1 MDLVCEPVNLV
12 VERRARG
19 GGVTAPRRCAWLEF
33 GGFGRAFGTN
43 VTGMRAPKRA
53 EDWVM
58 IRRLENRV
66 HLQITST
73 PRRDAD
79 SFKLKEICCT
89 VGHACKQH
97 SVPPRSPS
105 VPQSSLGGRNNG
117 KNAGIMVLYLPTCP
131 PTANRLP
138 PTGYRLPALSYPLSG
153 LHKEFRPLQDPT
165 IQSLSRPRAIS
176 ALQALQLNASPI
188 HERRSRPGMVH
199 AVASAAH
206 PRRGL
211 GSPPGQTRLP
221 SSQK

>member
-1 MDLVCEPVNLV
+1 M
-12 VERRARG
+12 
-19 GGVTAPRRCAWLEF
+19 EF

-79 SFKLKEICCT
+79 SFKLKELCCT

-105 VPQSSLGGRNNG
+105 VPQSSLGGRNCG
-117 KNAGIMVLYLPTCP
+117 KNAGIMVLYLPTY
-131 PTANRLP
+131 RLP
-138 PTGYRLPALSYPLSG
+138 PPRPFLSP
-153 LHKEFRPLQDPT
+153 FRPAQ
-165 IQSLSRPRAIS
+165 RIS
-176 ALQALQLNASPI
+176 ASPRLHPASQP
-188 HERRSRPGMVH
+188 
-199 AVASAAH
+199 ASSH
-206 PRRGL
+206 L
-211 GSPPGQTRLP
+211 GSPSSPIERLADSRTQIAPWNGACGGFCSAPAPWLGVSAGPGPAPLKPEIITAI
-221 SSQK
+221 